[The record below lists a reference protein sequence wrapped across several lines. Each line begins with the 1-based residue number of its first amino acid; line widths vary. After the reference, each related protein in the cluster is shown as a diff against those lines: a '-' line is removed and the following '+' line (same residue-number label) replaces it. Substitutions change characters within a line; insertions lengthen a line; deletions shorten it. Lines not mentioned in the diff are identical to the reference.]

1 MEAQLIM
8 NKIEF
13 LPDNVK
19 QQVVDYIDFLT
30 DRYLAIIN
38 KGLKNENEFVLTNEI
53 REVLDHSIAHH
64 EAYPH
69 KAKTADEVFKNI
81 AKKYN

>member
-1 MEAQLIM
+1 MHELKT

-30 DRYLAIIN
+30 DRLAIIN
-38 KGLKNENEFVLTNEI
+38 KGLKNENKFVLTNEI